1 MTAIAYGE
9 TGPLQESA
17 GVFLEPVT
25 VKDAEQIPAA
35 VMVARDANGEAVNA
49 ADTADLVVLG
59 RSEENVD
66 NTADGKTIK
75 VKRGPFWVL
84 NNGNI
89 TAAHIGT
96 NATVVDNQTVGLP
109 ADTTNDVVAGKILDV
124 HANYGVLIDT
134 RFA

>member
-1 MTAIAYGE
+1 MTAIAFGD
-9 TGPLQESA
+9 TGPLVESA
-17 GVFLEPVT
+17 GVFLTPVT

-35 VMVARDANGEAVNA
+35 VLVARDANGEAVNA
-49 ADTADLVVLG
+49 ADAADLVVLG

-75 VKRGPFWVL
+75 VKRGCFWAQ

-124 HANYGVLIDT
+124 DAANGVLIDT
-134 RFA
+134 QFA